1 MDSPGADEIHVWQ
14 ARLDVPQSEV
24 SSLYETLTDDE
35 RDRASR
41 FYFEK
46 HRRRFIVGRGIL
58 RTILG
63 RYLRVQPDTIRFN
76 YNDKGK
82 PSLVEPKLNDF
93 GFNISHSDELALY
106 AFALGA
112 PVGVDVEVIRPVSD
126 MEAIAKRFFSALEYE
141 MLQRVPAENQLE
153 AFFNCWTRK
162 EAYVKA
168 EGLGFYIPL
177 DSFAVSLAPS
187 EPARFIQLK
196 SSPDHAGAWSLHHL
210 RPNHGAV
217 GAVAIPSS
225 ERKIVHQQFL

>member
-1 MDSPGADEIHVWQ
+1 MEAPGADEIHVWQ

-35 RDRASR
+35 RHRASR

-63 RYLRVQPDTIRFN
+63 RYLGVQPDNIRFT

-82 PSLVEPKLNDF
+82 PSLVESKLNDF

-126 MEAIAKRFFSALEYE
+126 MEAIAKRFFSPLEYE
-141 MLQRVPAENQLE
+141 MLRRVPAENQLE

-187 EPARFIQLK
+187 EPARFIQLT
-196 SSPDHAGAWSLHHL
+196 SNSDRAGTWSLFHL
-210 RPNHGAV
+210 RPNRGAV
-217 GAVAIPSS
+217 GAVAIPSLD
-225 ERKIVHQQFL
+225 RKIEHRHFF